1 MTKNSAR
8 RPKIKYIHSDEG
20 ILDEIK
26 VLWEAL
32 NEHHLQLSANF
43 KQYYCSMTFEKRKAD
58 LLKKAI
64 GGKMRVDLAV
74 DEASGQNVGYCVSSL
89 DGEKKGEIESIFV
102 NEAYRGLGIGDSL
115 MKKALSWMDQKG
127 AMAKIV
133 EVGTGNEQA
142 FNFYARYGFLPRK
155 TVLKQVRNDGATSS
169 SL

>member
-1 MTKNSAR
+1 
-8 RPKIKYIHSDEG
+8 
-20 ILDEIK
+20 
-26 VLWEAL
+26 
-32 NEHHLQLSANF
+32 
-43 KQYYCSMTFEKRKAD
+43 
-58 LLKKAI
+58 
-64 GGKMRVDLAV
+64 
-74 DEASGQNVGYCVSSL
+74 
-89 DGEKKGEIESIFV
+89 
-102 NEAYRGLGIGDSL
+102 LGIGDSL